1 MPVIADI
8 AEAVKAGLNAHDFS
22 MEFEAARDY
31 LPVFDLQEMQTLHVT
46 VVPAGMTIAKL
57 DRSRTQSDVQVDIG
71 IQKKLSTA
79 DNAEIDAL
87 MALVEEVVDF
97 LRFRKLEAFPEALW
111 VSTEN
116 NPIFVREH
124 LSEMRQF
131 TSVLSLTYR
140 VAR

>member
-1 MPVIADI
+1 MSVITDI
-8 AEAVKAGLNAHDFS
+8 AEAVKDELNGHDFS
-22 MEFEAARDY
+22 MEFGAAREF

-46 VVPAGMTIAKL
+46 VVPAGLTIQKL
-57 DRSRTQSDVQVDIG
+57 DRSRTQSNVQVDIG

-79 DNAEIDAL
+79 DNDEIDAM
-87 MALVEEVVDF
+87 MALVEEIVDF
-97 LRFRKLEAFPEALW
+97 LRFRKLAGCPEALW

-131 TSVLSLTYR
+131 TSVLTLTYR
-140 VAR
+140 VAS

>member
-1 MPVIADI
+1 VPVIADI
-8 AEAVKAGLNAHDFS
+8 AEAVKAELNAHDFS

-31 LPVFDLQEMQTLHVT
+31 LPVFDLQDMQTLHVT
-46 VVPAGMTIAKL
+46 VVPSGVTIAKL
-57 DRSRTQSDVQVDIG
+57 DRSRTQSDVQVDMG

-87 MALVEEVVDF
+87 MALVEDVMDF